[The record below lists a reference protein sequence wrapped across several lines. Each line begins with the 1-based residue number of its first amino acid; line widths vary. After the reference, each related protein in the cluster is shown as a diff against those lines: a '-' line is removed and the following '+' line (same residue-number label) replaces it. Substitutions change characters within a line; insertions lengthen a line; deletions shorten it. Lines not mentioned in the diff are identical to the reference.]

1 MVDTTQEPWTVGRC
15 FEWTIGY
22 FERLGVPQPR
32 VSAEWLVTSATGL
45 RRIDLII
52 KADLP
57 LEPTELATI
66 REGIQRRVAGE
77 PLQYITGET
86 AFRQLSIACEPGVLI
101 PRPET
106 ELLVDCVLEYLD
118 RNVTGWVKPR
128 RERVQLPWNAEVEA
142 ARQAELAARAAA
154 EQEDGE
160 AAESEQAKETERD
173 EGDAQSAVTA
183 ESVATENVPAEQGA
197 EDATEGTSPRG
208 ARVLEVGCGTGCIS
222 LSMVSERPGCVSC
235 VATDISE
242 EAVSLARRNRERL
255 GIAPEVLDIRLG
267 DLVQPVL
274 PEERSSFDVLV
285 SNPPYIPTAVL
296 EAIPHEVRD
305 FEPHLAL
312 DGGQDGLEIFRRL
325 VSVAPYMLKQ
335 DGLLACELF
344 EDSLKEAAAI
354 AKSAGMHDVRIIED
368 LTGRQRFLF
377 AHTG

>member
-1 MVDTTQEPWTVGRC
+1 MVDTAQEPWTVGRC
-15 FEWTIGY
+15 FEWTLAY

-45 RRIDLII
+45 ERIDLII

-57 LEPTELATI
+57 LEPVELATI
-66 REGIQRRVAGE
+66 REGIQRRVTGE

-128 RERVQLPWNAEVEA
+128 RKRVQLPWNAEVEA
-142 ARQAELAARAAA
+142 ARQAELAARVEA

-160 AAESEQAKETERD
+160 AAEGGETERD
-173 EGDAQSAVTA
+173 ASDGERAIAA
-183 ESVATENVPAEQGA
+183 ESVAAENALAEQGV
-197 EDATEGTSPRG
+197 EDAGEGASLRC

-222 LSMVSERPGCVSC
+222 LSVVSERPGCVSC

-255 GIAPEVLDIRLG
+255 RIAPEVLDIRLG

-285 SNPPYIPTAVL
+285 SNPPYVPTAVL

-312 DGGQDGLEIFRRL
+312 DGGEDGLEIFRRL
-325 VSVAPYMLKQ
+325 VSVAPYVLKQ

-354 AKSAGMHDVRIIED
+354 ARNAGMHDVRIIED

>member
-1 MVDTTQEPWTVGRC
+1 MVDTAQEPWTVGRC
-15 FEWTIGY
+15 FEWTVAY

-45 RRIDLII
+45 ERIDLII

-57 LEPTELATI
+57 LEPAELATI
-66 REGIQRRVAGE
+66 REGIQRRVTGE

-86 AFRQLSIACEPGVLI
+86 AFRKLSIACEPGVLI

-128 RERVQLPWNAEVEA
+128 RKRVQLPWNAEVEA
-142 ARQAELAARAAA
+142 ARQAELAARAEA

-160 AAESEQAKETERD
+160 AAEGGETERD
-173 EGDAQSAVTA
+173 ASDGERAIAA
-183 ESVATENVPAEQGA
+183 ESVAAENALAEQGV
-197 EDATEGTSPRG
+197 EDAGEGALLRC

-222 LSMVSERPGCVSC
+222 LSMVSERPGYVSC

-255 GIAPEVLDIRLG
+255 RIAPEVLDIRLG

-285 SNPPYIPTAVL
+285 SNPPYVPTAVL

-312 DGGQDGLEIFRRL
+312 DGGEDGLEIFRRL
-325 VSVAPYMLKQ
+325 VSVAPYVLKQ

-354 AKSAGMHDVRIIED
+354 ARNAGMHDVRIIED